1 MYIYIC
7 IYILYIVLYVY
18 LDDYKTISLSS
29 LLVWRAS
36 LWSHGW
42 YLSWP
47 LKYGYGEQA
56 TGIPL
61 RTHKSTHE
69 SIYPSPVGF
78 GIIYPF
84 KKKQIP
90 VFYSWWSMPPYQ
102 LLVNQNKKSTS
113 NLFCLKSHCRLPRLS
128 WSVRSIY
135 FLPCFLS
142 LHMETFIQ
150 KTYSNPQKDR
160 KSASRMV
167 VPWCSSPITSR
178 FPNCSIIPEWSRPRK
193 NSRLGGT
200 LFYDQ
205 LGGNRHNWEAPKKC

>member
-1 MYIYIC
+1 MAAPKLTTEIRLWWTSHWNTFANPQINPW
-7 IYILYIVLYVY
+7 INIPF
-18 LDDYKTISLSS
+18 TSWFWNNIS
-29 LLVWRAS
+29 
-36 LWSHGW
+36 
-42 YLSWP
+42 
-47 LKYGYGEQA
+47 
-56 TGIPL
+56 I
-61 RTHKSTHE
+61 
-69 SIYPSPVGF
+69 
-78 GIIYPF
+78 

-102 LLVNQNKKSTS
+102 LLVNQNKKSRS

-178 FPNCSIIPEWSRPRK
+178 FPNCSIIPELRPRK